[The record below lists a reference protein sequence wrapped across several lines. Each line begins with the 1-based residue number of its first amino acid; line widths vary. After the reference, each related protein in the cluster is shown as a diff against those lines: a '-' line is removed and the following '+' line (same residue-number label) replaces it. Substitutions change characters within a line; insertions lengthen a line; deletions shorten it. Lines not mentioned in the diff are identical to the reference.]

1 MTARYLPASDYSALK
16 ASTRHLVS
24 TVGGP
29 SAAANITRG
38 DHQSVSRYGSANPE
52 HAERFM
58 PIDVVADLESECEQP
73 IVTRMLAE
81 QAGFLLVPMP
91 RAAGGLALQ
100 MISAKALKE
109 TSEVFVA
116 LADSLGDGKVCA
128 EDAAKVTKEIDEA
141 IAKLAALKLQ
151 VLAEAEGAE

>member
-1 MTARYLPASDYSALK
+1 MTGRYLPASDYSALK
-16 ASTRHLVS
+16 ASTRHLVL

-52 HAERFM
+52 HDERFM

-100 MISAKALKE
+100 MITAKALKE
-109 TSEVFVA
+109 TSEVFVS
-116 LADSLGDGKVCA
+116 LADSLGDGKVDTA
-128 EDAAKVTKEIDEA
+128 EADKVCKDIDEA
-141 IAKLAALKLQ
+141 IAKLAALRLQ
-151 VLAEAEGAE
+151 VLAEVETGE

>member
-1 MTARYLPASDYSALK
+1 MTGRQLPASDYSALK
-16 ASTRHLVS
+16 AATRQLVT

-29 SAAANITRG
+29 SAAALVTRG

-52 HAERFM
+52 HGERFM

-100 MISAKALKE
+100 MITAKALKE
-109 TSEVFVA
+109 TSEVFVS
-116 LADSLGDGKVCA
+116 LADSLGDGSLSADEA
-128 EDAAKVTKEIDEA
+128 ERVTRDIDEA
-141 IAKLAALKLQ
+141 IAKLAALRLQ